1 MKKRMIALTLILALA
16 VAGLVGCTNTPAADT
31 TDPSANAGT
40 QGSSSA
46 GNPTAGKTLSI
57 ALSENLVTLDPLDA
71 NNAPGYQPRNMCFD
85 MLVESDHE
93 GNYTPAWRK
102 AGRFLR
108 TARKS
113 HFPCGRMSN
122 GMTVRTLPL
131 PMSFARSNV

>member
-71 NNAPGYQPRNMCFD
+71 NNDPRLSAP
-85 MLVESDHE
+85 
-93 GNYTPAWRK
+93 
-102 AGRFLR
+102 
-108 TARKS
+108 
-113 HFPCGRMSN
+113 
-122 GMTVRTLPL
+122 
-131 PMSFARSNV
+131 